1 MKHLFLI
8 SALLFSFNAST
19 DEWSA
24 YIYPSSNESRYIGRF
39 ETKEDCQAKAECYI
53 EKTNVGSLLDII
65 FANKI
70 DQGSFE
76 CILTEQKE
84 TEKSPSEII
93 ISDTTYIKVLSTNKP
108 SEGWEKCNDLYCNTF
123 YFTDFSLDYH
133 PVFTDKKNN
142 YLCFVSISFI

>member
-1 MKHLFLI
+1 MKKLI
-8 SALLFSFNAST
+8 LTSALLFSFNAST

-70 DQGSFE
+70 EQGSFE
-76 CILTEQKE
+76 CIVTEENE
-84 TEKSPSEII
+84 TEKEL
-93 ISDTTYIKVLSTNKP
+93 KEANKWT
-108 SEGWEKCNDLYCNTF
+108 GKFIFGL
-123 YFTDFSLDYH
+123 
-133 PVFTDKKNN
+133 TDKSCS
-142 YLCFVSISFI
+142 L

>member
-1 MKHLFLI
+1 MRRLILI
-8 SALLFSFNAST
+8 SALLFSFNATT

-70 DQGSFE
+70 EKGSFE
-76 CILTEQKE
+76 CVVTEHGIHKGCDVPRILIVVEHAATVHRCWDCGGAER
-84 TEKSPSEII
+84 
-93 ISDTTYIKVLSTNKP
+93 YHGNLFV
-108 SEGWEKCNDLYCNTF
+108 EG
-123 YFTDFSLDYH
+123 LD
-133 PVFTDKKNN
+133 
-142 YLCFVSISFI
+142 

>member
-1 MKHLFLI
+1 MKKIILI

-24 YIYPSSNESRYIGRF
+24 YIYTSSNESRYIGRF

-70 DQGSFE
+70 EQGSFE
-76 CILTEQKE
+76 CIVTEQNE
-84 TEKSPSEII
+84 TEKEL
-93 ISDTTYIKVLSTNKP
+93 KEANKWT
-108 SEGWEKCNDLYCNTF
+108 GKFIFGL
-123 YFTDFSLDYH
+123 
-133 PVFTDKKNN
+133 TDKSCS
-142 YLCFVSISFI
+142 L

>member
-1 MKHLFLI
+1 MKKLILI
-8 SALLFSFNAST
+8 SSLLFSFNAST

-70 DQGSFE
+70 EQGSFE
-76 CILTEQKE
+76 CIVTEHKE
-84 TEKSPSEII
+84 TENELKEAKKWIGKFI
-93 ISDTTYIKVLSTNKP
+93 FGL
-108 SEGWEKCNDLYCNTF
+108 
-123 YFTDFSLDYH
+123 
-133 PVFTDKKNN
+133 TDKSCA
-142 YLCFVSISFI
+142 L